1 MSDNPFREGLSQ
13 ARVPEPC
20 VLVIFGAT
28 GDLTHR
34 KLIPALYRLAVRG
47 LLPPYFATV
56 GFARR
61 PKSNAEFR
69 AEMRKAAVEA
79 AGGAPLD
86 TVLWDRFEQGLFYNM
101 SEFGDPAGYA
111 NLKSLLEKLDREQ
124 GTGGN
129 RLYYLAT
136 APDQFETVADQLK
149 QAGLNKGEGWQRL
162 VIEKPFGVDLTT
174 ARELNRNLR
183 RVFPEKDLYRID
195 HYLGKETVQNIMVFR
210 FANAVFE
217 TLWNNQ
223 HIDHVQITVSE
234 VLGVEGRGKF
244 YEQVGAM
251 RDMVQNHMMQLLSL
265 TAMEAP
271 VALDPE
277 AIRDEKVK
285 VLRSIRPL
293 SDEDIKKSVVRGQ
306 YAAGSLGGEEVPGYL
321 QELNVAPD
329 SRVETFLA
337 MKLWID
343 NWRWAGVPF
352 YLRHGKRL
360 PKHGTEIAIQFK
372 SVPKVLFNKD
382 PGSEVPPNALVIRI
396 QPDEGIAFR
405 IDTKVPG
412 PENRINA
419 VKMDFRYGQFYGHE
433 SPEAYER
440 LLLDAMAGDPTLFIR
455 GDETEE
461 SWRVFD
467 RVLQAWKK
475 QKGSVPQYAAGRWG
489 PDEADALMERDGRT
503 WRRI

>member
-1 MSDNPFREGLSQ
+1 
-13 ARVPEPC
+13 V
-20 VLVIFGAT
+20 V
-28 GDLTHR
+28 
-34 KLIPALYRLAVRG
+34 
-47 LLPPYFATV
+47 
-56 GFARR
+56 
-61 PKSNAEFR
+61 
-69 AEMRKAAVEA
+69 
-79 AGGAPLD
+79 
-86 TVLWDRFEQGLFYNM
+86 
-101 SEFGDPAGYA
+101 
-111 NLKSLLEKLDREQ
+111 
-124 GTGGN
+124 
-129 RLYYLAT
+129 
-136 APDQFETVADQLK
+136 
-149 QAGLNKGEGWQRL
+149 
-162 VIEKPFGVDLTT
+162 EKPFGVDLAS
-174 ARELNRNLR
+174 ARELNKKLR
-183 RVFPEKDLYRID
+183 RVFPEQDLYRID

-217 TLWNNQ
+217 TLWNKQ

-265 TAMEAP
+265 TAMEPP
-271 VALDPE
+271 VSLHPE

-293 SDEDIKKSVVRGQ
+293 SDEEIRASVVRGQ

-321 QELNVAPD
+321 QELNIAPD
-329 SRVETFLA
+329 SRTETFLA
-337 MKLWID
+337 MRLWID

-372 SVPKVLFNKD
+372 SVPQVLFNKN
-382 PGSEVPPNALVIRI
+382 PAAEIPPNALVIRI

-412 PENRINA
+412 PETRINA

-467 RVLQAWKK
+467 RVLQAWKR
-475 QKGSVPQYAAGRWG
+475 QRTALPQYATGRWG
-489 PDEADALMERDGRT
+489 PEEADVLMERDRRS

>member
-1 MSDNPFREGLSQ
+1 MSNGNPLREGLSQ
-13 ARVPEPC
+13 VRVPEPC

-34 KLIPALYRLAVRG
+34 KLIPALYRLAARG
-47 LLPPYFATV
+47 LMPPYFAVV

-61 PKSNAEFR
+61 PKTTAEFR
-69 AEMRKAAVEA
+69 AEMRKAVESD
-79 AGGAPLD
+79 GPVEG
-86 TVLWDRFEQGLFYNM
+86 VLWDRFEQGLFYHQA
-101 SEFGDPAGYA
+101 EFGDSAGYKK
-111 NLKSLLEKLDREQ
+111 LGELLSKLDREQ
-124 GTGGN
+124 GTAGN

-136 APDQFETVADQLK
+136 APDQFEVVVGQLQ
-149 QAGLNKGEGWQRL
+149 QAGLNKGPGWQRL
-162 VIEKPFGVDLTT
+162 VVEKPFGVDLESAKDLNKKLRT
-174 ARELNRNLR
+174 A
-183 RVFPEKDLYRID
+183 FPEKDLYRID

-210 FANAVFE
+210 FANSIFE
-217 TLWNNQ
+217 PLWNNQ
-223 HIDHVQITVSE
+223 HVDHVQITVSE
-234 VLGVEGRGKF
+234 ILGVEGRGKF
-244 YEQVGAM
+244 YESVGAM

-265 TAMEAP
+265 TAMEPP
-271 VALDPE
+271 VALHPE

-293 SDEDIKKSVVRGQ
+293 KDSDVLSDVVRAQ
-306 YAAGSLGGEEVPGYL
+306 YAAGSLGGEKVPGFL
-321 QELNVAPD
+321 SEQNV
-329 SRVETFLA
+329 SQGSTTETFFA
-337 MKLWID
+337 MKLCID

-382 PGSEVPPNALVIRI
+382 SADISPNALVLRI

-412 PENRINA
+412 PETRINA
-419 VKMDFRYGQFYGHE
+419 VKMDFRYGQVYGHE

-455 GDETEE
+455 GDETEN
-461 SWRVFD
+461 SWMIFD
-467 RVLQAWKK
+467 RVLQAWAR
-475 QKGSVPQYAAGRWG
+475 QKSSTLPQYAAGEWG
-489 PDEADALMERDGRT
+489 PAAADALIERDGRA
-503 WRRI
+503 WRKL